1 MVLSKAR
8 LERIL
13 ATNLPTAS
21 LALVVSEG
29 LEAQKAVYRDTFV
42 VLYGRQETYTIK
54 FN

>member
-13 ATNLPTAS
+13 ATYLPTAS
-21 LALVVSEG
+21 LALVVSG
-29 LEAQKAVYRDTFV
+29 LECQKAVYRNTFV